1 MNVPS
6 DMIAREVLD
15 VVPAIMRTIRAE
27 MRSRR
32 GADMSVVQFR
42 ALLFLNR
49 NPGASLSTVAEHL
62 GLTSP
67 TVCKMIDGMV
77 SHHLVTRMPSSAD
90 RRKVI
95 LTLTAGGQTILEKAR
110 NGTQARLMDVLAGL
124 SPEDREA
131 VHQVMQ
137 LLQTLFSP
145 AMSTQFVA
153 KR

>member
-1 MNVPS
+1 MNAAP
-6 DMIAREVLD
+6 DLIAREVLD

-32 GADMSVVQFR
+32 GADLSVVQFR

-49 NPGASLSTVAEHL
+49 NPGASLTTVAEHL

-77 SHHLVTRMPSSAD
+77 THQLITRMPSDTD
-90 RRKVI
+90 RRRVL
-95 LTLTAGGQTILEKAR
+95 LTLTADGQALLDKAR
-110 NGTQARLMDVLAGL
+110 GGTQARLMDVLAGL
-124 SPEDREA
+124 TPQERDA

-137 LLQTLFSP
+137 LLHAVFSP
-145 AMSTQFVA
+145 AVA
-153 KR
+153 MPSEPER

>member
-32 GADMSVVQFR
+32 GADMSLVQFR

-77 SHHLVTRMPSSAD
+77 SHRLVTRMPSSAD

-95 LTLTAGGQTILEKAR
+95 LTLTVEGQTILEKAR
-110 NGTQARLMDVLAGL
+110 SGTQARLMDILAGL
-124 SPEDREA
+124 TPEDRDS
-131 VHQVMQ
+131 VHHVMQ

-145 AMSTQFVA
+145 AMSTQPVS

>member
-1 MNVPS
+1 MNVPA
-6 DMIAREVLD
+6 DVVAREVVE

-32 GADMSVVQFR
+32 GADLSVPQFR
-42 ALLFLNR
+42 AMFYLHR

-77 SHHLVTRMPSSAD
+77 SHRLVTRLPSSSD

-95 LTLTAGGQTILEKAR
+95 LTLTAEGQTILEKAR
-110 NGTQARLMDVLAGL
+110 NGTQLRLMEVLAGL
-124 SPEDREA
+124 TPEERDS

-137 LLQTLFSP
+137 LLSTLFSP
-145 AMSTQFVA
+145 ATSAQPVS

>member
-1 MNVPS
+1 MDTAS
-6 DMIAREVLD
+6 EMIAHEVLD

-32 GADMSVVQFR
+32 GADLSVPQFR
-42 ALLFLNR
+42 ALFFLQR

-77 SHHLVTRMPSSAD
+77 SHQLVTRRTSSTD

-95 LTLTAGGQTILEKAR
+95 LTLTVEGRTILEKAR
-110 NGTQARLMDVLAGL
+110 SGTQARLMEVLASL
-124 SPEDREA
+124 TPDDRDS
-131 VHQVMQ
+131 VHHVMQ
-137 LLQTLFSP
+137 LLHPLFSP
-145 AMSTQFVA
+145 AVSTSVDS

>member
-1 MNVPS
+1 MDATS
-6 DMIAREVLD
+6 EMIAHEVLD

-32 GADMSVVQFR
+32 GADLSVVQFR
-42 ALLFLNR
+42 ALGFLNR

-77 SHHLVTRMPSSAD
+77 SHRLVTRLPSASD

-95 LTLTAGGQTILEKAR
+95 LTLTAEGQTILERAR
-110 NGTQARLMDVLAGL
+110 NGTQARLMEVLAGL
-124 SPEDREA
+124 TPEDQDA
-131 VHQVMQ
+131 VHHVMQ

-145 AMSTQFVA
+145 AMAAQPVS